1 MTSFAFNARRG
12 WPAAMLAIFVLAYI
26 VYATTVITAWPDN
39 GRTLA
44 FALLAGTAFGIVLQR
59 SRFCFFCVTRDFI
72 DHKDASGLVGIAVAL
87 AVGTIGYHVL
97 FSAFLPI
104 PAPGRLPPGAHIGP
118 VSWVL
123 VLGSL
128 AFGVGMAVSGSCISA
143 HMYRL
148 GEGSVAS
155 IFALLGAL
163 AGFGLGFASWNS
175 LYLMTIQEAP
185 IVWLP
190 QSMGYGGSLL
200 LQLALLVV
208 VVGFLLKRHNAS
220 GSSSVARSG
229 LTWESVLVHRWP
241 TWVGGLL
248 VAFIGVLSYFRYAPL
263 GVTAELGSV
272 SRTAASRWSLL
283 PERLEGLDSF
293 SGCATVVK
301 EALFSPNGLFVL
313 GLIGGAWAAALVA
326 GEFKP
331 RLPSWRDV
339 ARNFGGG
346 LLMGWGAMIAL
357 GCTVGT
363 LLSGIMAGALSGWVF
378 AVACLAGVWGGW
390 RLRQKLSASR

>member
-1 MTSFAFNARRG
+1 MLAVLVFASIFYASGIVAG
-12 WPAAMLAIFVLAYI
+12 WPA
-26 VYATTVITAWPDN
+26 N
-39 GRTLA
+39 GRVLA
-44 FALLAGTAFGIVLQR
+44 FALLAGTAFGVVLQR
-59 SRFCFFCVTRDFI
+59 SRFCFFCVTRDFL
-72 DHKDASGLVGIAVAL
+72 DQNDSRGLIGIVVAL

-104 PAPGRLPPGAHIGP
+104 PAVGRLPPGAHIGP
-118 VSWVL
+118 ISWVL

-143 HMYRL
+143 HLYRL

-163 AGFGLGFASWNS
+163 VGFALGFASWNT
-175 LYLMTIQEAP
+175 LYLLTIQEAP

-190 QSMGYGGSLL
+190 HSLGYGWSLL
-200 LQLALLVV
+200 AQLAALALVAA
-208 VVGFLLKRHNAS
+208 FLLKRHDAS
-220 GSSSVARSG
+220 KHVEPAGKFQWAD
-229 LTWESVLVHRWP
+229 VLVHRWP
-241 TWVGGLL
+241 TWAGGIL
-248 VAFIGVLSYFRYAPL
+248 VAFIGVMSYFRYAPL

-272 SRTAASRWSLL
+272 ARTAASQWQLL
-283 PERLEGLDSF
+283 PDRIEGLDTF

-301 EALFSPNGLFVL
+301 ETLFSPNGLFVL
-313 GLIGGAWAAALVA
+313 GLIAGAWAAALVA

-331 RLPSWRDV
+331 RMPSLRDV
-339 ARNFGGG
+339 LRNFGGG
-346 LLMGWGAMIAL
+346 VLMGWGAMLAL

-378 AVACLAGVWGGW
+378 AIACVLGVWGGW
-390 RLRQKLSASR
+390 RLRQKVAAF

>member
-1 MTSFAFNARRG
+1 MTSFAIPAKRV
-12 WPAAMLAIFVLAYI
+12 WPAAMLAVLVFASIFYASGI
-26 VYATTVITAWPDN
+26 VAGWPAN
-39 GRTLA
+39 GRVLA
-44 FALLAGTAFGIVLQR
+44 FALLAGTAFGVVLQR
-59 SRFCFFCVTRDFI
+59 SRFCFFCVTRDFL
-72 DHKDASGLVGIAVAL
+72 DQNDSRGLIGIVVAL

-104 PAPGRLPPGAHIGP
+104 PAVGRLPPGAHIGP
-118 VSWVL
+118 ISWVL

-143 HMYRL
+143 HLYRL

-163 AGFGLGFASWNS
+163 VGFALGFASWNT
-175 LYLMTIQEAP
+175 LYLLTIQEAP

-190 QSMGYGGSLL
+190 HSFGYGWSLL
-200 LQLALLVV
+200 AQLAALALVAA
-208 VVGFLLKRHNAS
+208 FLLKRHDAS
-220 GSSSVARSG
+220 KHAEPGGKFQWADVFVR
-229 LTWESVLVHRWP
+229 RWP
-241 TWVGGLL
+241 TWAGGIL
-248 VAFIGVLSYFRYAPL
+248 VAFIGVMSYFRYAPL

-272 SRTAASRWSLL
+272 ARTAASHWQLL
-283 PERLEGLDSF
+283 PDRLEGLDTF

-301 EALFSPNGLFVL
+301 ETLFSPNGLFVL
-313 GLIGGAWAAALVA
+313 GLIAGAWAAALVA

-331 RLPSWRDV
+331 RIPSLRDV
-339 ARNFGGG
+339 LRNFGGG
-346 LLMGWGAMIAL
+346 VLMGWGARLAL

-378 AVACLAGVWGGW
+378 ALACVLGVWGGW
-390 RLRQKLSASR
+390 RLRQKVAGF

>member
-1 MTSFAFNARRG
+1 MTSFAIPAKRV
-12 WPAAMLAIFVLAYI
+12 WPAAMLAVLVFASIFYASGI
-26 VYATTVITAWPDN
+26 VAGWPAN
-39 GRTLA
+39 GRVLA
-44 FALLAGTAFGIVLQR
+44 FALLAGTAFGVVLQR
-59 SRFCFFCVTRDFI
+59 SRFCFFCVTRDFL
-72 DHKDASGLVGIAVAL
+72 DQNDSRGLIGIVVAL

-104 PAPGRLPPGAHIGP
+104 PAVGRLPPGAHIGP
-118 VSWVL
+118 ISWVL

-143 HMYRL
+143 HLYRL

-163 AGFGLGFASWNS
+163 VGFALGFASWNT
-175 LYLMTIQEAP
+175 LYLLTIQEAP

-190 QSMGYGGSLL
+190 HSLGYGWSLL
-200 LQLALLVV
+200 AQLAALALVAA
-208 VVGFLLKRHNAS
+208 FLLKRHDGTKHAS
-220 GSSSVARSG
+220 EPAGTFQWADVFVR
-229 LTWESVLVHRWP
+229 RWP
-241 TWVGGLL
+241 TWAGGLL
-248 VAFIGVLSYFRYAPL
+248 VAFIGVMSYFRYAPL

-272 SRTAASRWSLL
+272 ARTAASQWQLL
-283 PERLEGLDSF
+283 PDRLEGLDTF

-301 EALFSPNGLFVL
+301 ETLLSPNGLFVL

-331 RLPSWRDV
+331 RLPSLRDV
-339 ARNFGGG
+339 LRNFGGG
-346 LLMGWGAMIAL
+346 VLMGWGAMLAL

-378 AVACLAGVWGGW
+378 AIACVLGVWGGW
-390 RLRQKLSASR
+390 RLRQKVAAF